1 MAGRAGACNR
11 PPRHPSQPPIRT
23 WWHRLPACDAGKETA
38 VIVAVL
44 EEPMTFVLEIVKFLG
59 TVALILVTGLLLLMA
74 G

>member
-1 MAGRAGACNR
+1 M
-11 PPRHPSQPPIRT
+11 
-23 WWHRLPACDAGKETA
+23 
-38 VIVAVL
+38 IVAVL